1 MEPAFD
7 FAGAG
12 GLADKP
18 CPAVLQGLVALSLH
32 LLEQAAFDLE
42 MRLAVES
49 RNLQNRV
56 VFADRRDVLLYAR
69 VDTDGVFGR
78 FPDILGYF
86 LVDKG
91 NDYAAGLQGDPDDLG
106 LLVFR

>member
-1 MEPAFD
+1 MRVVW
-7 FAGAG
+7 
-12 GLADKP
+12 LINR
-18 CPAVLQGLVALSLH
+18 ALPSFKAWSRCRCIFS
-32 LLEQAAFDLE
+32 EQAAFDLE

>member
-1 MEPAFD
+1 M
-7 FAGAG
+7 G
-12 GLADKP
+12 
-18 CPAVLQGLVALSLH
+18 
-32 LLEQAAFDLE
+32 
-42 MRLAVES
+42 LAVES